1 MMQSFIEYCCPHQ
14 SIEPIQ
20 AQMTDTYTVGL
31 VAQCYIN
38 RWLFHCDCFFTL
50 IGLGAFLTLG
60 DGGAAGGMGFI
71 LGGRGGCGG
80 VGATPGFPGRPFSPP
95 PGNFAESA
103 ILVLLVALVIT
114 L

>member
-1 MMQSFIEYCCPHQ
+1 MQSFIECCCPHQ

-60 DGGAAGGMGFI
+60 DGRLAGGIGLMR
-71 LGGRGGCGG
+71 GGVGGCGG
-80 VGATPGFPGRPFSPP
+80 VGATPGRPGRPF
-95 PGNFAESA
+95 
-103 ILVLLVALVIT
+103 
-114 L
+114 

>member
-1 MMQSFIEYCCPHQ
+1 MMQSFIEFCCPHQ

-20 AQMTDTYTVGL
+20 AQLTDTYTVGL

-60 DGGAAGGMGFI
+60 DG
-71 LGGRGGCGG
+71 
-80 VGATPGFPGRPFSPP
+80 
-95 PGNFAESA
+95 
-103 ILVLLVALVIT
+103 
-114 L
+114 

>member
-1 MMQSFIEYCCPHQ
+1 MKCLIECSLSHQ

-60 DGGAAGGMGFI
+60 DG
-71 LGGRGGCGG
+71 
-80 VGATPGFPGRPFSPP
+80 
-95 PGNFAESA
+95 
-103 ILVLLVALVIT
+103 
-114 L
+114 